1 VIIGSAQVLFFLVLS
16 LAVFAVQVWAV
27 VDAAV
32 RPAATFRRAG
42 KRTKTF
48 WLSITGAAAALG
60 FIAIPRPLGVGI
72 SGPFALVGV
81 ASLIATIVY
90 LVDVRP
96 AVRTY
101 SGRRGRRGRSA
112 GDRGGW

>member
-1 VIIGSAQVLFFLVLS
+1 VGSRRRRSATRRDVPAGREAHQDI
-16 LAVFAVQVWAV
+16 LAL
-27 VDAAV
+27 D
-32 RPAATFRRAG
+32 P
-42 KRTKTF
+42 
-48 WLSITGAAAALG
+48 ALG